1 MRQEVRFA
9 AGGIELAG
17 ELSVRDDAGECP
29 ALVFVHG
36 SGPATKEDWEQETGY
51 LVEAGVATLAYD
63 KPGCGGSTGDWR
75 EQSFDDRAAEALAAL
90 RFVRRDPRVDS
101 SWSGLFGASQGGWIA
116 PMAAASSDEV
126 SFVIA
131 ASASGVS
138 PREQDRFRVEHALR
152 SAGFDPHDVEHALA
166 TWKERDRRLR
176 SNEAAAAILET
187 ERRVQNEDGPS
198 RPGRTAQPDHHL
210 RVEPDAA
217 WGSAALPLVAD
228 WIRSR
233 AADASG

>member
-131 ASASGVS
+131 ALSLGCQPARAGPVPGRAGASVC
-138 PREQDRFRVEHALR
+138 
-152 SAGFDPHDVEHALA
+152 
-166 TWKERDRRLR
+166 RLR
-176 SNEAAAAILET
+176 PA
-187 ERRVQNEDGPS
+187 
-198 RPGRTAQPDHHL
+198 
-210 RVEPDAA
+210 
-217 WGSAALPLVAD
+217 
-228 WIRSR
+228 
-233 AADASG
+233 